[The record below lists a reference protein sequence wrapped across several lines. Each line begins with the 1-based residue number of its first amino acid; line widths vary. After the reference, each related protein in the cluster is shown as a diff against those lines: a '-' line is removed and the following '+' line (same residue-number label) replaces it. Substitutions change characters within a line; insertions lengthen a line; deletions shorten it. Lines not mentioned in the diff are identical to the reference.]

1 MNYKWFVGIDIA
13 KKTLDVVLYKKELQ
27 KKSPYCQISNNSDGF
42 NILTKWLKEQNV
54 VFKHTLFCMESTGIY
69 GMALVNFITE
79 KAHYCLESPLHIK
92 RSLGLTRGKS
102 DKIDAFQIARFCY
115 LHRDELVPSRAAS
128 KIMLTLRS
136 LINERERLVRTRTI
150 DKTIVKELNYK
161 ENQSC
166 IERAKNRI
174 NILIEDITQIEKEIK
189 AVIRE
194 NLDIER
200 NYNLAKSVTGIGL
213 VNAVMFILFT
223 NNFSSITDARKYA
236 CYSGIAPFEHSSGTS
251 ILGKTRVSK
260 LSNKRIKVNLTNGA
274 RSAIIN
280 DPELKLYYKRKTD
293 EGKEHGTVMNAV
305 KFKLITRVFA
315 TVKRGTPYVKLR
327 QAG

>member
-27 KKSPYCQISNNSDGF
+27 KKSPYCQIQNNNDGF
-42 NILTKWLKEQNV
+42 NDLNKWLKEQNV
-54 VFKHTLFCMESTGIY
+54 EPKFTLFCMESTGVY
-69 GMALVNFITE
+69 GMAFANFINA
-79 KAHYCLESPLHIK
+79 KANYCIESPLHIK

-115 LHRDELVPSRAAS
+115 LHRDELVPSRTAS
-128 KIMLTLRS
+128 KVMLTLRS

-150 DKTIVKELNYK
+150 DKTIVKELNYN
-161 ENQSC
+161 ENRSC

-174 NILIEDITQIEKEIK
+174 NILTEDISQIEKEIK
-189 AVIRE
+189 AVIKE
-194 NLDIER
+194 NIEIER
-200 NYNLAKSVTGIGL
+200 NFLLAKSVTGIGL

-223 NNFSSITDARKYA
+223 NNFNSITDARKYA
-236 CYSGIAPFEHSSGTS
+236 CFSGIAPFEHTSGTS
-251 ILGKTRVSK
+251 IKGKTRVSK

-274 RSAIIN
+274 RSAILN

-315 TVKRGTPYVKLR
+315 TVKRGTPYIKLR

>member
-1 MNYKWFVGIDIA
+1 MNYKWFIGIDIA

-27 KKSPYCQISNNSDGF
+27 KKSPYCQILNNSDGF
-42 NILTKWLKEQNV
+42 KYLMNWLKEQNV
-54 VFKHTLFCMESTGIY
+54 VLKHALVCMESTGIY
-69 GMALVNFITE
+69 GMALINFISE
-79 KAHYCLESPLHIK
+79 KTNYCVESPLHIK

-115 LHRDELVPSRAAS
+115 LHSEELLPSRTPS

-136 LINERERLVRTRTI
+136 LINERERLVKTRTI
-150 DKTIVKELNYK
+150 DKIIVKELSRE
-161 ENQSC
+161 ENRSC
-166 IERAKNRI
+166 IERAENRI
-174 NILIEDITQIEKEIK
+174 NILTEDIIQIEKEIK
-189 AVIRE
+189 LVLRE
-194 NLDIER
+194 DLNIEQ

-223 NNFSSITDARKYA
+223 NNFNSITDARKYA

-251 ILGKTRVSK
+251 IQGKTRVSK

-280 DPELKLYYKRKTD
+280 DPELKLYYKRKKD
-293 EGKEHGTVMNAV
+293 EGKEHGTIMNAV

-315 TVKRGTPYVKLR
+315 TIKRGTPYVKLR
-327 QAG
+327 LAG

>member
-27 KKSPYCQISNNSDGF
+27 KKSPYCQITNNSDGF
-42 NILTKWLKEQNV
+42 NVLSKWLKEQNV

-69 GMALVNFITE
+69 GMALVNFITG
-79 KAHYCLESPLHIK
+79 KANYCLESPLHIK

-115 LHRDELVPSRAAS
+115 LHRDELVPSRTAS

-150 DKTIVKELNYK
+150 DKTIVKELNYE
-161 ENQSC
+161 ENGSC

-174 NILIEDITQIEKEIK
+174 VILTEDITQIEKEIK
-189 AVIRE
+189 AIIRE
-194 NLDIER
+194 NIEIER
-200 NYNLAKSVTGIGL
+200 NYHLAKSVTGIGL

-223 NNFSSITDARKYA
+223 NNFNSITDPRKYA
-236 CYSGIAPFEHSSGTS
+236 CFSGIAPFEHTSGTS
-251 ILGKTRVSK
+251 IMGKTRVSK
-260 LSNKRIKVNLTNGA
+260 LSNRRIKVNLTNGA

-280 DPELKLYYKRKTD
+280 DPELRLYYKRKTD

-327 QAG
+327 LAG

>member
-13 KKTLDVVLYKKELQ
+13 KRTLDVVLYKKELQ
-27 KKSPYCQISNNSDGF
+27 KKSPYCQILNDSDGF
-42 NILTKWLKEQNV
+42 NTLTKWLKEQNV
-54 VFKHTLFCMESTGIY
+54 VVKHTLFCMESTGIY
-69 GMALVNFITE
+69 GMELVNFING
-79 KAHYCLESPLHIK
+79 KANYCIESPLHIK

-115 LHRDELVPSRAAS
+115 LHREELVPSRAPS

-161 ENQSC
+161 ENKSC
-166 IERAKNRI
+166 IERAENR
-174 NILIEDITQIEKEIK
+174 LIFLTEDITQIEKEMNLVIK
-189 AVIRE
+189 E
-194 NLDIER
+194 NLDIEC
-200 NYNLAKSVTGIGL
+200 NYHLAKSVTGIGL
-213 VNAVMFILFT
+213 INAVMFIIFT

-251 ILGKTRVSK
+251 VLGKTRVSK
-260 LSNKRIKVNLTNGA
+260 LSNRRIKVNLTNGA

-280 DPELKLYYKRKTD
+280 DPELSLYYKRKTD

>member
-1 MNYKWFVGIDIA
+1 M
-13 KKTLDVVLYKKELQ
+13 
-27 KKSPYCQISNNSDGF
+27 
-42 NILTKWLKEQNV
+42 KWLKEQNV
-54 VFKHTLFCMESTGIY
+54 VLKHTLFCMESTGIY

-115 LHRDELVPSRAAS
+115 LHIDELVPSRAAS

-136 LINERERLVRTRTI
+136 LINERERLVRARTI

-161 ENQSC
+161 ENKSC
-166 IERAKNRI
+166 IERAENRI
-174 NILIEDITQIEKEIK
+174 IFLTEDITQIEKEINL
-189 AVIRE
+189 VIKE
-194 NLDIER
+194 NLDIEC
-200 NYNLAKSVTGIGL
+200 NYHLAKSVTGIGL
-213 VNAVMFILFT
+213 INAVMFIIFT

-260 LSNKRIKVNLTNGA
+260 LSNRRIKVNLTNGA

>member
-1 MNYKWFVGIDIA
+1 MKYKWFVGIDIA

-27 KKSPYCQISNNSDGF
+27 KKSPYCQIPNNSDGF
-42 NILTKWLKEQNV
+42 NTLTKWLKEQNV
-54 VFKHTLFCMESTGIY
+54 VVKHTLFCMESTGIY
-69 GMALVNFITE
+69 GMELVNFITE
-79 KAHYCLESPLHIK
+79 KANYCLESPLHIK

-115 LHRDELVPSRAAS
+115 LHRDELVPSRTAS

-150 DKTIVKELNYK
+150 DKTIVKELNYE
-161 ENQSC
+161 ENRSC
-166 IERAKNRI
+166 IARAKNRI
-174 NILIEDITQIEKEIK
+174 SILTEDITQIEKEIK
-189 AVIRE
+189 SVIGE
-194 NLDIER
+194 NLDIEC
-200 NYNLAKSVTGIGL
+200 NYHLAKSVTGIGL

-223 NNFSSITDARKYA
+223 NNFNSITDARKYA
-236 CYSGIAPFEHSSGTS
+236 CFSGIAPFEHTSGTS
-251 ILGKTRVSK
+251 IMGKTRISK
-260 LSNKRIKVNLTNGA
+260 LSNRRIKVNLTNGA

-280 DPELKLYYKRKTD
+280 DPELRLYYKRKTD

>member
-1 MNYKWFVGIDIA
+1 M
-13 KKTLDVVLYKKELQ
+13 
-27 KKSPYCQISNNSDGF
+27 
-42 NILTKWLKEQNV
+42 
-54 VFKHTLFCMESTGIY
+54 
-69 GMALVNFITE
+69 
-79 KAHYCLESPLHIK
+79 
-92 RSLGLTRGKS
+92 
-102 DKIDAFQIARFCY
+102 
-115 LHRDELVPSRAAS
+115 
-128 KIMLTLRS
+128 
-136 LINERERLVRTRTI
+136 VRTRTI

-161 ENQSC
+161 ENISC
-166 IERAKNRI
+166 IVRAKNRI
-174 NILIEDITQIEKEIK
+174 NILTVDITQIEKEIK
-189 AVIRE
+189 TVLRE

-200 NYNLAKSVTGIGL
+200 NYILAKSVTGIGL

-293 EGKEHGTVMNAV
+293 EGKEHGTVMNGV